1 MSGKSGNDTVQK
13 TNVTRVGCHG
23 FSRFP
28 GEIPEIFLVTEVSM
42 RSFSHVVLLAGL
54 MALSWPLAAQQEVHS
69 CSSYSIIIG
78 SPEDKLMLAVNGSDD
93 PSARVAALEK
103 FVQENASSNYLPC
116 AEQLLTKNYVT
127 LKQYDQAI
135 AAGEKAVAAGYLDVP
150 FIENLLQ
157 AYMASGK
164 GAPQAMDLIMKA
176 APVIQAEANP
186 PRNAAQS
193 DADYE
198 AAKKSAA
205 QQAQNDIS
213 YMVYAFFRILPG
225 ITDPAEKIKV
235 LDQFSQTYPDG
246 AKAQAGQLNYQYA
259 LAYTQSN
266 QPDKADEYAEK
277 AIGADPNNIEAM
289 ELVAYDYAL
298 RRRTNQAKAEDYAK
312 KVLTLLPQAKKPEGI
327 SDDQFKAQQNLQ
339 EGMARL
345 VLGYLELEKFGPS
358 HRTATA
364 IKQLQQAAQLL
375 QGNPELQGEA
385 YYFLGYS
392 YEALYP
398 PQHHQAM
405 AALEHA
411 LSVQNSMQAQAR
423 ELLAKIKRAMQ

>member
-1 MSGKSGNDTVQK
+1 
-13 TNVTRVGCHG
+13 
-23 FSRFP
+23 
-28 GEIPEIFLVTEVSM
+28 M
-42 RSFSHVVLLAGL
+42 RSFFQAVLLAGL
-54 MALSWPLAAQQEVHS
+54 MGLSWPLAAQQEVHS

-103 FVQENASSNYLPC
+103 FVQENSSSSYLPC
-116 AEQLLTKNYVT
+116 AEQLLAKNYVT

-164 GAPQAMDLIMKA
+164 GSTEAIDLIMKA
-176 APVIQAEANP
+176 APIIQTEANP
-186 PRNAAQS
+186 PRNASQS

-213 YMVYAFFRILPG
+213 YMVYAFFRFLPT
-225 ITDPAEKIKV
+225 ITDPEQKIKA
-235 LDQFSQTYPDG
+235 LDEFSQAYPDA
-246 AKAQAGQLNYQYA
+246 AKAQGGQLNYQYA
-259 LAYTQSN
+259 LAYAQSN
-266 QPDKADEYAEK
+266 QLDKAEEYAK
-277 AIGADPNNIEAM
+277 
-289 ELVAYDYAL
+289 
-298 RRRTNQAKAEDYAK
+298 R
-312 KVLTLLPQAKKPEGI
+312 VLTLLPQVKKPEGI
-327 SDDQFKAQQNLQ
+327 SDDQFKAQQNIQ

-345 VLGYLELEKFGPS
+345 TIGYLELEKYGPS

-364 IKQLQQAAQLL
+364 IKELQQAAQLL
-375 QGNPELQGEA
+375 QANPELQGEA

-405 AALEHA
+405 AALQHA

-423 ELLAKIKRAMQ
+423 ELLAKIKRAVQ